1 MTSAPSN
8 RASVAVLLMSSK
20 TIAIGLQLAFIPVC
34 YKILGEDGNGFA
46 LWVMSVRSL
55 MQLIDLDLPQ
65 GIRHLMM
72 ANARSDEERF
82 WRSFR
87 TGLTMNSCV
96 GLIGAFFLWFG
107 WRLLTG
113 EQSEQFKE
121 IMPVMF
127 GLAGLQMI
135 VDSVGSTFSHPFYAR
150 EEFAQLSISGAVA
163 PSIALVF
170 NFFLVLITRSPVAM
184 LLAGVFESLLTMFI
198 TLHLFKNRFGLAQ
211 LRWSFDRTAAKEI
224 LRVGLKSY
232 PGNISGRIAGTA
244 DRVILGSVAG
254 MDLVTIYNI
263 ATKIPQSLAQIVG
276 SATTMMVP
284 EMVHAAQNEPEK
296 FRGILRRNVSFF
308 SVLYACAMVISSGF
322 AVVILKAWLR
332 IDYPGFAELSILLA
346 IYYALEMN
354 FSTITT
360 AFYAFKQAHLLFPF
374 ALWNAIVTVAATGP
388 ISKKYGLMGL
398 GWMNALIDVVQ
409 IVPIHWLLTRTVVRD
424 DSMWWYIRRLIIA
437 IGVATLIAVGISWG
451 LRAVPVGREA
461 AAFVLLMPVA
471 SLGSFVTATRLGV
484 VSLPTSV
491 RAKLAKRKWAVKVFG
506 SSALEGPKDNLG

>member
-1 MTSAPSN
+1 MTLSSSN
-8 RASVAVLLMSSK
+8 RASAAVLLMSSK
-20 TIAIGLQLAFIPVC
+20 SVAIVLQLAFIPVC
-34 YKILGEDGNGFA
+34 FKILGKDGNGFA
-46 LWVMSVRSL
+46 LWVMSVRSM

-65 GIRHLMM
+65 GIRHIMM
-72 ANARSDEERF
+72 ANARTDENRF
-82 WRSFR
+82 WRSFQ
-87 TGLTMNSCV
+87 TGLTMNGCV
-96 GLIGAFFLWFG
+96 GIVGGLLLGLG
-107 WRLLTG
+107 WSLLDG
-113 EQSEQFKE
+113 PQYDQFRS

-127 GLAGLQMI
+127 GLAALQMI
-135 VDSVGSTFSHPFYAR
+135 VDSIGSTFSHPFYAK

-170 NFFLVLITRSPVAM
+170 NFILVLVTRSPVAM
-184 LLAGVFESLLTMFI
+184 LMAGVFESLLTMSI
-198 TLHLFKNRFGLAQ
+198 TLYLFKKRFGLEH
-211 LRWSFDRTAAKEI
+211 LRPGFDLTVATDV

-232 PGNISGRIAGTA
+232 PGNISGRVAGTV

-254 MDLVTIYNI
+254 MDLLTIYNI

-276 SATTMMVP
+276 SATSMMVP
-284 EMVHAAQNEPEK
+284 EMVHAAQNEPET
-296 FRGILRRNVSFF
+296 FRHILRRNVSFF
-308 SVLYACAMVISSGF
+308 SVLYACAMVVSSGF

-388 ISKKYGLMGL
+388 MSKKYGLMGL
-398 GWMNALIDVVQ
+398 GWMNAFIDVVQ

-424 DSMWWYIRRLIIA
+424 DSMWWYIRRLVSA
-437 IGVATLIAVGISWG
+437 IGAATVIAVGISWA

-461 AAFVLLMPVA
+461 AAFVVLMPVS
-471 SLGSFVTATRLGV
+471 SLGAFVVATRLRLV
-484 VSLPTSV
+484 ELPNSV
-491 RAKLAKRKWAVKVFG
+491 REKLARRKLAVKLFG
-506 SSALEGPKDNLG
+506 SSVLERPEDNLS